1 MRALLSLREGS
12 GRRFRRPLP
21 LVRHGAALLRATI
34 LAALLLPFA
43 VPSSLAQ
50 GGGTWRRHAC
60 LDCVSA
66 VAATSDALWVATMSG
81 GVFRHDRQ
89 SNTVRRFTTADGLAG
104 DGSGELE
111 VGPDGDVWMNN
122 FVSLI
127 TGPRAGMSHFDGA
140 RWTAHTLATGLPD
153 DRIGDIAVGPRGTVW
168 VSTALGP
175 AHYDG
180 ARWRLYTTADGLPSV
195 PVHAV
200 AVGLNGEAWAS
211 TDQGL
216 TRFDGARWALV
227 PHDSVPAGIVFNAL
241 AVAPNGDVWCGYKME
256 YGVVAFHPKGFP
268 DGSHW
273 TVHPF
278 NGLPPLGPST
288 SAIGTDVIRI
298 KVDADGGVWVVG
310 PAPSPRA
317 DIRMQ
322 VAHLSDQG
330 WKVTDHAT
338 PDWPS
343 SIDVGADG
351 QLWIGHINAG
361 VRHWD
366 GSAWRWLPG
375 NGGPS
380 NLIAFAITTDPSDQV
395 WTGFLSFEDA
405 DNLVNRFDGQ
415 AWTRYSSADGMLR
428 GGALG
433 VLQQSIDADVS
444 GTVWV
449 GVNGVGVAW
458 FDGRR
463 WNSKTVGD
471 LLPADTDTGIRA
483 VTADDRGGVW
493 VATSVGALHYD
504 GRSWRRYTMAD
515 GLASDHVLAVAVDRR
530 GGGERVW
537 FGTASGVTRWDGS
550 RWTTYTAADG
560 LGTNSINAIAVDGV
574 HDAIWFASGAKAG
587 GGLTRFDGRSWRVYT
602 KADGLP
608 ADDFWAIE
616 AAPNGDL
623 WAVGQDDNQP
633 PGITRFDGT
642 RWTTYTTA
650 DGLLHDVVYDVAID
664 GKGTIWVATMAGV
677 SEFRPEAVPVPA
689 ASPTPLPAPTT
700 EAGPCICQLA
710 RQAAPRA
717 AIDAAVADP
726 AGVAGW
732 RQPLDPNKPVGRFNP
747 LRECLSLQRAS
758 VPYHPLFNP
767 LAWRVGCP

>member
-1 MRALLSLREGS
+1 MRTLFSKCDGS
-12 GRRFRRPLP
+12 GPRFRRPLP
-21 LVRHGAALLRATI
+21 FAVRGAALLRGMV
-34 LAALLLPFA
+34 LAALLFPFA

-50 GGGTWRRHAC
+50 GGGSWRRHVC
-60 LDCVSA
+60 LDCVYD
-66 VAATSDALWVATMSG
+66 VAATDDALWVATMSG
-81 GVFRHDRQ
+81 GVIRYDRQ
-89 SNTVRRFTTADGLAG
+89 SYATRRYTTADGLAG

-168 VSTALGP
+168 VATSLGP

-195 PVHAV
+195 TVHAV
-200 AVGLNGEAWAS
+200 AVGLGDEAWAS

-216 TRFDGARWALV
+216 VRFDGAKWAVV
-227 PHDSVPAGIVFNAL
+227 PHDNVPLGLVFNAL
-241 AVAPNGDVWCGYKME
+241 AVAPDGDVWCGYKME

-288 SAIGTDVIRI
+288 SAIDTNTKRI
-298 KVDADGGVWVVG
+298 KVDADGGVWVAG
-310 PAPSPRA
+310 AAPSPRT
-317 DIRMQ
+317 DLRMQ
-322 VAHLSDQG
+322 VAHLDDQG
-330 WKVTDHAT
+330 WKVTDHPT
-338 PDWPS
+338 PNFPS
-343 SIDVGADG
+343 SIDVSPDG
-351 QLWIGHINAG
+351 QVWIGHLNAG

-366 GSAWRWLPG
+366 GRAWRSILQ
-375 NGGPS
+375 NSGPT
-380 NLIAFAITTDPSDQV
+380 NLVAYAVTTDPSDQV
-395 WTGFLSFEDA
+395 WTGFISFQDE
-405 DNLVNRFDGQ
+405 DNLVNRFDGRK
-415 AWTRYSSADGMLR
+415 WTRYSSADGMLK
-428 GGALG
+428 GDVLG
-433 VLQQSIDADVS
+433 IRPQAIDADAG

-449 GVNGVGVAW
+449 GVSGGGVAW
-458 FDGRR
+458 FDGRV
-463 WNSKTVGD
+463 WSSKAI
-471 LLPADTDTGIRA
+471 ADIAAVQARIPA

-493 VATSVGALHYD
+493 LATGVGAVHFD
-504 GRSWRRYTMAD
+504 GRSWQRYTTAD
-515 GLASDHVLAVAVDRR
+515 GLAGNAVRAIAVDRR
-530 GGGERVW
+530 GGRDWVW
-537 FGTASGVTRWDGS
+537 FGTDGGVSRWDGS
-550 RWTTYTAADG
+550 HWTTYTTADG
-560 LGTNSINAIAVDGV
+560 LGTNSINAIAVDAV
-574 HDAIWFASGAKAG
+574 HDAVWFASGAAVH
-587 GGLTRFDGRSWRVYT
+587 GGLTRYDGRAWRTFT

-616 AAPNGDL
+616 VAPNGDL

-633 PGITRFDGT
+633 PGITRFDGS

-650 DGLLHDVVYDVAID
+650 DGLLHNVAFDVAID
-664 GKGTIWVATMAGV
+664 GKGTVWVATMAGV
-677 SEFRPEAVPVPA
+677 SEFHPAVVPVPA

-767 LAWRVGCP
+767 LAWRAGCP

>member
-1 MRALLSLREGS
+1 MRVPLAMREGS
-12 GRRFRRPLP
+12 GPGFHRAPPFA
-21 LVRHGAALLRATI
+21 VRGAALLRGAV
-34 LAALLLPFA
+34 LAALLFPFA

-50 GGGTWRRHAC
+50 GGGSWRSHAC

-66 VAATSDALWVATMSG
+66 VAATSDALWVATLSG

-89 SNTVRRFTTADGLAG
+89 SNAVRRFTTADGLAG
-104 DGSGELE
+104 NGSGGELE
-111 VGPDGDVWMNN
+111 LGPDGDLWMDN
-122 FVSLI
+122 FVSLV
-127 TGPRAGMSHFDGA
+127 TGPRAGMSHFDGV

-168 VSTALGP
+168 VATSLGP

-180 ARWRLYTTADGLPSV
+180 ARWRLYTTADGLPSGT
-195 PVHAV
+195 VHAV

-216 TRFDGARWALV
+216 ARFDGARWALV
-227 PHDSVPAGIVFNAL
+227 PHDNVPAGIVFNAL

-268 DGSHW
+268 DGTHW
-273 TVHPF
+273 TLHPF

-288 SAIGTDVIRI
+288 SAIVTDVTRI
-298 KVDADGGVWVVG
+298 KVDADGDVWVVG
-310 PAPSPRA
+310 PAPSPRT
-317 DIRMQ
+317 DIHMQ
-322 VAHLSDQG
+322 VAHLGDQG
-330 WKVTDHAT
+330 WKVTEHAT

-343 SIDVGADG
+343 SIDVGPDG
-351 QLWIGHINAG
+351 QVWIGHMSAG

-366 GSAWRWLPG
+366 GGAWRRLPG

-395 WTGFLSFEDA
+395 WTGFSSFVDD

-428 GGALG
+428 GGVLG

-458 FDGRR
+458 FDGRS
-463 WNSKTVGD
+463 WNSKAI
-471 LLPADTDTGIRA
+471 ADIA
-483 VTADDRGGVW
+483 VAEARIHAVAADDRGGVW
-493 VATSVGALHYD
+493 VATDAGALHYD
-504 GRSWRRYTMAD
+504 GRSWQRYTSAD
-515 GLASDHVLAVAVDRR
+515 GLAGDVVRAIAVDRR
-530 GGGERVW
+530 GGRDWVW
-537 FGTASGVTRWDGS
+537 LGTDSGVSRWDGS

-560 LGTNSINAIAVDGV
+560 LGTNSINAVAVDGV
-574 HDAIWFASGAKAG
+574 HDAIWFASGSNAD
-587 GGLTRFDGRSWRVYT
+587 GGLTRFDGRSWRTFT

-608 ADDFWAIE
+608 TDDFWAIE

-650 DGLLHDVVYDVAID
+650 DGLINDAAFDVAID
-664 GKGTIWVATMAGV
+664 GKGTVWVATLAGV
-677 SEFRPEAVPVPA
+677 SEFHPAV
-689 ASPTPLPAPTT
+689 SPTPEPGPTAA
-700 EAGPCICQLA
+700 AGPCICRLA
-710 RQAAPRA
+710 REAAPRA

-732 RQPLDPNKPVGRFNP
+732 RQPLDPNKPVSRFNP